1 MPDLARLLA
10 QGEGQYFDRKSLWH
24 GPPARRGTR
33 DRREVRDQVARY
45 VAAFANADGGT
56 LVLGVED
63 DGTPSGHGYPADVID
78 QFLAV
83 PTHRLNPPQ
92 AAGERVTWEGHELLV
107 FDVASAP
114 KAVMVNGDGFP
125 RRVHDTVMDE
135 SEEAINAI
143 KRRGLLESVEAEP
156 VPGLT
161 LDQLDLDRVRQ
172 AMAGA
177 GLPDEAPREYLLDR
191 RLADER
197 GAELVLNKGALLLFA
212 RRARDIDHPTAGI
225 RIFRVDGTERR
236 TGPRLNVQEV
246 LPRIEGAL
254 PSIIERAYAVMGGL
268 IRKSERLHDLFFRE
282 VPEYPTFAWQE
293 ALVNAVAHRD
303 YRNQHQWIEVFLYDD
318 RLEVHSPGGL
328 VSEVDVERLRRREPI
343 HAARNP
349 RVTRVL
355 MELALMREQ
364 GEGIPRIYEEME
376 RSWLRLPEL
385 RADERAFVVVLHNQ
399 PILEAPD
406 PAWVEHVRSLPLS
419 NRQRRVLVAWPRGSF
434 ANADYQ
440 QLNQVDRDAAYR
452 DLKDLVDRGLLSA
465 PRGSGRAARYQ
476 VTDEARAG
484 ARVHRPPASPAAALT
499 AVMAAQGSIQNAE
512 YRDCFGVDRH
522 EATAALARLTAQGVL
537 VRQGEKR
544 GTRYR
549 PGPAWEEWVNAA
561 Q

>member
-1 MPDLARLLA
+1 MPDLSRLLA
-10 QGEGQYFDRKSLWH
+10 QGEGQYLELKSLWH
-24 GPPARRGTR
+24 GPPDRRGH
-33 DRREVRDQVARY
+33 RERKAVRDEVARY
-45 VAAFANADGGT
+45 VAAFANASGGT

-63 DGTPSGHGYPADVID
+63 DGKPSGHGYPADVVEQI
-78 QFLAV
+78 LAI

-92 AAGERVTWEGHELLV
+92 TAGRRVTWEGHELLV
-107 FDVASAP
+107 FDVASAA
-114 KAVMVNGDGFP
+114 KAVMVTGNGFP
-125 RRVHDTVMDE
+125 RRNHDTVLDE
-135 SEEAINAI
+135 SEEVINAI

-156 VPGLT
+156 APGLT
-161 LDQLDLDRVRQ
+161 LDQLDLDWVRR

-177 GLPDEAPREYLLDR
+177 GVPDEHPREYLLDR

-212 RRARDIDHPTAGI
+212 RRARDINHPTAGI
-225 RIFRVDGTERR
+225 RVFRVDGTERR
-236 TGPRLNVQEV
+236 TGARLNVQEV

-254 PSIIERAYAVMGGL
+254 PSIIERAYAVIGGL

-328 VSEVDVERLRRREPI
+328 VAEVEVARLRRREPI

-364 GEGIPRIYEEME
+364 GEGIPRIYEAME

-385 RADERAFVVVLHNQ
+385 RADEHSFVVVLYNQ
-399 PILEAPD
+399 PILDAPD

-419 NRQRRVLVAWPRGSF
+419 KRQRRVLVAWPRGSF
-434 ANADYQ
+434 VSADYQ
-440 QLNQVDRDAAYR
+440 QLNQVDRDVSYR
-452 DLKDLVDRGLLSA
+452 DLKDLVDRGLISA
-465 PRGSGRAARYQ
+465 QGGSGRAARYQ
-476 VTDEARAG
+476 VTDEARVG
-484 ARVHRPPASPAAALT
+484 ARTYRPTASPSASLV
-499 AVMAAQGSIQNAE
+499 AVLVAQGSIQNAD

-522 EATAALARLTAQGVL
+522 EAAAALAALTAQGVL
-537 VRQGEKR
+537 VREGEKR

-549 PGPAWEEWVNAA
+549 PGPAWDEWANAA